1 MEEFDIN
8 FDDHNIG
15 TSISKIKN
23 YGIEGTID
31 RRNKRGKKKKHID
44 MNNFAKTIE
53 SNIESVQTLDF
64 NNDNGISAVNDRHNN
79 NVFNS
84 LSLNPLDNDSR
95 TIKISNVNLDNIQTK
110 ISKKKSKLI
119 NNDYMI
125 VLLYMLFFV
134 LLNNKLVIQ
143 YIYDILG
150 KSKMNSP
157 FSNLLIRT
165 SVFGLIIIIMKMI
178 S

>member
-53 SNIESVQTLDF
+53 SNIDSVQTLDF
-64 NNDNGISAVNDRHNN
+64 NNDSGISAVNDRHNN
-79 NVFNS
+79 SVFNS
-84 LSLNPLDNDSR
+84 LSLNS
-95 TIKISNVNLDNIQTK
+95 
-110 ISKKKSKLI
+110 
-119 NNDYMI
+119 
-125 VLLYMLFFV
+125 
-134 LLNNKLVIQ
+134 
-143 YIYDILG
+143 
-150 KSKMNSP
+150 
-157 FSNLLIRT
+157 
-165 SVFGLIIIIMKMI
+165 SVKRIIISYFIIFDIKSTSIKLKYNTLDLEIMSNFI
-178 S
+178 HY